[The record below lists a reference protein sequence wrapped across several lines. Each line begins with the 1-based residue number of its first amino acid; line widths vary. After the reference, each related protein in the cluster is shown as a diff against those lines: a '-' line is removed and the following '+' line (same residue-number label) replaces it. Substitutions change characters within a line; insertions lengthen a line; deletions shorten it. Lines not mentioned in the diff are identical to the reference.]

1 MPRIFQIINSTDHIH
16 SFDGYASDEATSK
29 KKYTD
34 VLKKGD
40 AAFASGDLLVM
51 DDFGYLFFKDRLGDT
66 FRWKGENVSTSE
78 VEGIVSR
85 SDILEALITGR
96 FLKITL

>member
-1 MPRIFQIINSTDHIH
+1 MIRVDDHIH
-16 SFDGYASDEATSK
+16 SFDGYASEKATSK
-29 KKYTD
+29 KMYRD
-34 VLKKGD
+34 VFKKND

-51 DDFGYLFFKDRLGDT
+51 DEFGYLFFKDRTGDT

-85 SDILEALITGR
+85 
-96 FLKITL
+96 